1 LALGT
6 VCNTVIDLHPAAN
19 RTIRVITSL
28 ADDQLDAP
36 TPCPDAV
43 VGHLVDHLG
52 VFAVR
57 FRAAAR
63 KEAGGPTS
71 PPPPPSGSNLEAGW
85 RERLSRDLVDLADA
99 WSDPRAWE
107 GLTYAGGIEMPA
119 EVVGVVALDEL
130 IVHGWDLA
138 VATGQAYEV
147 PTPEIDAAIGF
158 VTAFEAPRD
167 GRLFGPI
174 VPAADDAP
182 PLDRLLSLTGRDP
195 RWQPRG

>member
-1 LALGT
+1 M
-6 VCNTVIDLHPAAN
+6 IAA
-19 RTIRVITSL
+19 L
-28 ADDQLDAP
+28 ADDQLHLP

-43 VGHLVDHLG
+43 VGDLVDHLG

-71 PPPPPSGSNLEAGW
+71 PPAPPAPPSGANLEPGW
-85 RERLSRDLVDLADA
+85 RERLSGDLVELADA
-99 WSDPRAWE
+99 WSDPTAWE
-107 GLTYAGGIEMPA
+107 GNTHAGGVEMPA

-138 VATGQAYEV
+138 VATGQPYDV

-158 VTAFEAPRD
+158 VSAFDAPRD
-167 GRLFGPI
+167 GRLFGPV
-174 VPAADDAP
+174 VPVAEIAT

-195 RWQPRG
+195 RWQRPARPDDGVR